1 MSRNNTEFT
10 TNENS
15 QIIENENTQIIMKN
29 ESKMLNS
36 PMISIENIEIIFHQM
51 KTSVCE
57 INNFLSKC
65 TGFFCKIKIDDNKE
79 IIVLITALHGI
90 ENSKKLI
97 LSNKEETMNINLD
110 DSRVIYKDNNCDIS
124 IIEIKS
130 SDKINKYSCL
140 EIDEKYYKE
149 NDVHNY
155 NNRPGYILG
164 YPCEKEC
171 TFSFGKIKVIES
183 KNKAYIQH
191 FCSTIEGSSGS
202 PIFMLDSLKCIGIH
216 LKGGKY
222 NNSGEFLFSSVNSFI
237 NKYKKSYSIIN
248 LEKIKFKN
256 VQYNRNIFNNPKNIK
271 IEVKEGS
278 GYSNV
283 ETYNNPFVNKEI
295 NSFYSYLNKNK
306 LDNLNIKDSS
316 LNSSFTEIIN
326 NDIESFED
334 NNKIEIRNINC
345 KSKMIDNYEI
355 KENERL
361 AKKKKI
367 IKNENKK
374 KMNSTPK
381 SNLIPNNRIIKN
393 DRKEKTFKHL
403 VTSKKIYLNNL
414 PNNSSNSNNKI
425 FNTSNF
431 DNNQVDHNVHINNL
445 DKRIIKK
452 NVKRFSATYDTNN
465 NNINI
470 CIKNPLKNQII
481 INKINEIKN
490 NIKKE
495 KYDFLNI
502 GKLSPRNYMI
512 NNNILEA

>member
-1 MSRNNTEFT
+1 MSSENTDYT
-10 TNENS
+10 TK
-15 QIIENENTQIIMKN
+15 ENTQIMDIENTQIMRN

-36 PMISIENIEIIFHQM
+36 PMLSIEKVEKILHQM
-51 KTSVCE
+51 KKSVFE
-57 INNFLSKC
+57 INNFLSTC
-65 TGFFCKIKIDDNKE
+65 TGFFCKIKIDDHKE

-90 ENSKKLI
+90 ENSKKML
-97 LSNKEETMNINLD
+97 LSNKEETMQINLD
-110 DSRVIYKDNNCDIS
+110 DSRIIYKDDNVDIS
-124 IIEIKS
+124 IIEIKP
-130 SDKINKYSCL
+130 SDKINNPYCL
-140 EIDEKYYKE
+140 ELDEKYYKE
-149 NDVHNY
+149 NNVHNY
-155 NNRPGYILG
+155 NNRPGYVLG

-171 TFSFGKIKVIES
+171 TFSFGKIKVIEN
-183 KNKAYIQH
+183 KNKAYIKH

-216 LKGGKY
+216 LQGGKY

-237 NKYKKSYSIIN
+237 NKYKKSYSAIN

-256 VQYNRNIFNNPKNIK
+256 DQYNRNIFNNPKNIK
-271 IEVKEGS
+271 IKVVEDS

-283 ETYNNPFVNKEI
+283 EFYNPFVNKEI
-295 NSFYSYLNKNK
+295 NSFSSYLNKNK
-306 LDNLNIKDSS
+306 LDNQNIKDSS
-316 LNSSFTEIIN
+316 LNSSFNDTIN
-326 NDIESFED
+326 NDIESIED
-334 NNKIEIRNINC
+334 NYKIQIRNINF

-367 IKNENKK
+367 SKNENKK
-374 KMNSTPK
+374 NMNSTRK
-381 SNLIPNNRIIKN
+381 SNLTPNNRIIKN
-393 DRKEKTFKHL
+393 DKKEKTFKHL
-403 VTSKKIYLNNL
+403 VPSKKIYLKNL
-414 PNNSSNSNNKI
+414 LSNSSNSNNKI

-431 DNNQVDHNVHINNL
+431 DNNQVDHNDHINNL

-452 NVKRFSATYDTNN
+452 NVKRISAIYDSNK

-502 GKLSPRNYMI
+502 GRLSPRNYMTT
-512 NNNILEA
+512 NDILKV